1 MEGMIFLSSY
11 YTTLVI
17 ITITAMIVSI
27 IHLFENQTLHRRV
40 KHQLIFVSSLIIL
53 GITCEFLGIYLNNI
67 PSANISIFHSCI
79 KAIEFTVT
87 PIIPASY
94 ITIID
99 YKNHK
104 KFSNFFM
111 ILLLIINTFL
121 EFININMPFIFY
133 IDENN
138 IYKHGSCYFIYIF
151 IYSIEIAIFIF
162 ELLRHTKKYQVRN
175 IATLIS
181 ILAFLLIG
189 LSVRL
194 IDSAIYTD
202 WLIVAI
208 TYLLFVIYYSDLS
221 LKVDPLTDLLNRKSY
236 EYKLKKLDYTTAIIL
251 LDVDQFK
258 QTNDKYG
265 HQAGDNL
272 LKLISRTIIKAYGKY
287 GYCYRIGGDE
297 FCVILKSK
305 VIENFLN
312 KNPSATYSDFLDDL
326 NKNFDDLLLTYY
338 EKHPSLKSSVS
349 KGYSIFYG
357 TNNYENSYKYSS
369 SVEKAIKLADEK
381 MYENKKGK

>member
-1 MEGMIFLSSY
+1 M
-11 YTTLVI
+11 
-17 ITITAMIVSI
+17 
-27 IHLFENQTLHRRV
+27 
-40 KHQLIFVSSLIIL
+40 IIL
-53 GITCEFLGIYLNNI
+53 L
-67 PSANISIFHSCI
+67 
-79 KAIEFTVT
+79 
-87 PIIPASY
+87 
-94 ITIID
+94 
-99 YKNHK
+99 
-104 KFSNFFM
+104 
-111 ILLLIINTFL
+111 ILNTFL
-121 EFININMPFIFY
+121 EFININIPFIFY

-138 IYKHGSCYFIYIF
+138 IYRHGPCYYIYTFIYF
-151 IYSIEIAIFIF
+151 IEIAIFIF

-175 IATLIS
+175 IATLTS
-181 ILAFLLIG
+181 VLAFLLIG

-236 EYKLKKLDYTTAIIL
+236 EYKLRKLDYTTAIIL

-272 LKLISRTIIKAYGKY
+272 LRLISKTIIEAYGKY

-326 NKNFDDLLLTYY
+326 NKNFNEILLTHQEVY
-338 EKHPSLKSSVS
+338 PSLELSVS

-357 TNNYENSYKYSS
+357 TGNYENTHEYLS
-369 SVEKAIKLADEK
+369 SVEKTIKSADKK
-381 MYENKKGK
+381 MYENKNGK